1 MLISNNKKKEDGNME
16 EFLPKI
22 AEILEVESVTPDFKF
37 RSIDEWDSLKGF
49 SIIVLME
56 SDYGKEMPVD
66 TFLACETVE
75 DLAKFAGVA

>member
-1 MLISNNKKKEDGNME
+1 ME

-22 AEILEVESVTPDFKF
+22 AEILEVESVTPEFKF
-37 RSIDEWDSLKGF
+37 REIDEWDSLKGF

-56 SDYGKEMPVD
+56 QDYGKEMSVE
-66 TFLACETVE
+66 TFLACETVK

>member
-1 MLISNNKKKEDGNME
+1 MG
-16 EFLPKI
+16 EFLQKI
-22 AEILEVESVTPDFKF
+22 AEILELESVTPDCKF

-56 SDYGKEMPVD
+56 SDYGKEMPVE
-66 TFLACETVE
+66 TFLACETIE

>member
-1 MLISNNKKKEDGNME
+1 MD

-22 AEILEVESVTPDFKF
+22 AEILEIETVTPDFKF
-37 RSIDEWDSLKGF
+37 REIDEWDSLKGF

-56 SDYGKEMPVD
+56 QDYGKEMSVE
-66 TFLACETVE
+66 TFLGCETVG

>member
-1 MLISNNKKKEDGNME
+1 ME

-37 RSIDEWDSLKGF
+37 RSIAEWDSLKGF

-66 TFLACETVE
+66 TFLSCETVE

>member
-1 MLISNNKKKEDGNME
+1 M
-16 EFLPKI
+16 
-22 AEILEVESVTPDFKF
+22 TPEFKF
-37 RSIDEWDSLKGF
+37 REIEEWDSLKGF

-56 SDYGKEMPVD
+56 QDYGKEMSVE

>member
-1 MLISNNKKKEDGNME
+1 ME
-16 EFLPKI
+16 EFLQKI
-22 AEILEVESVTPDFKF
+22 AEILEIETVTPEFKF
-37 RSIDEWDSLKGF
+37 REIDEWDSLKGF

-56 SDYGKEMPVD
+56 QDYGKEMSVE